1 MGGGRQGKEEA
12 RESFASRGLE
22 RELKRKLFS
31 EEGKLARAGTSE
43 GPTMR
48 HPQQSASAA
57 ARPKLSYRDEEK
69 RILDSC
75 MWRARSGGARGG
87 RKVI

>member
-31 EEGKLARAGTSE
+31 EDGKLARAENSE
-43 GPTMR
+43 GPRTR
-48 HPQQSASAA
+48 HPQASASAVA
-57 ARPKLSYRDEEK
+57 SPKLS
-69 RILDSC
+69 
-75 MWRARSGGARGG
+75 
-87 RKVI
+87 